1 MKPRSILKL
10 LFLPQLISALSLG
23 TSLSATEQISP
34 PATTPL
40 TIPTSS
46 RQLSSSAAA
55 ASDTSFTAL
64 TTSLLTS
71 LTSNTLI
78 PTSATNSGPSTSTSA
93 QVAETVIFFVTPGPP
108 TTVKRNL
115 KKRMPGGFVNHNTNA
130 DRQSC
135 NTATVFTLI
144 AGQLLD
150 GGVPVHYSPG
160 ESHRPFS
167 AGETPPNNAIT
178 TTFDVYQGVLRFYH
192 PSLPGIQASFCQD
205 ATGQVHV
212 TFTSRPP
219 DCEPVSLLAYGD
231 INILGEHFRHFFK
244 HLVVAHNQ
252 SVLQLI
258 HHNSKLVNYHQHKF
272 FAQQLKHVC
281 GAFFA
286 AYVFDRLSAP
296 CQELIRVLA
305 DSTKNPRNLNL
316 TLLTQGRSPLG
327 SGVTPLVSW
336 TNNPN
341 QANNPTDIYGV
352 RGPTGTTWSNSCEVI
367 QHRGYLKFNQAGT
380 FTITID
386 VPDDYGFVWLGGSA
400 SSTAP
405 PFSAS
410 GSQLVGDG
418 FLRQSIRNYDLV
430 IANTQTYVPFR
441 AWFANAGGPG
451 HFNMPLPAGVEFVAT
466 CPDKSATPV
475 FPLWAAER
483 WSL

>member
-10 LFLPQLISALSLG
+10 LFLPQLISASVQ
-23 TSLSATEQISP
+23 SFDDENDLSATWCFTYLSTYLEP
-34 PATTPL
+34 TT
-40 TIPTSS
+40 I
-46 RQLSSSAAA
+46 AAA
-55 ASDTSFTAL
+55 ASATSLVVSPSTTSRSTASVTSGLLQDTSTFSRTMS
-64 TTSLLTS
+64 TTSSVAEL
-71 LTSNTLI
+71 LI
-78 PTSATNSGPSTSTSA
+78 PLNSGPSTVSFITVSTPGFEPLFPSTISLTLPSPSLSPSLSSSMLSSLSPSASISPSLSPSPSSTTTFLTQTSTRTESTTSTSA
-93 QVAETVIFFVTPGPP
+93 RFSNSTSVETSTFSASISDTSSSTSSSLTTSLSSSSSIITPSSSITTSTSSSLSSSSTSAAPSCTPG
-108 TTVKRNL
+108 
-115 KKRMPGGFVNHNTNA
+115 
-130 DRQSC
+130 S
-135 NTATVFTLI
+135 
-144 AGQLLD
+144 
-150 GGVPVHYSPG
+150 
-160 ESHRPFS
+160 E
-167 AGETPPNNAIT
+167 
-178 TTFDVYQGVLRFYH
+178 
-192 PSLPGIQASFCQD
+192 
-205 ATGQVHV
+205 
-212 TFTSRPP
+212 
-219 DCEPVSLLAYGD
+219 
-231 INILGEHFRHFFK
+231 
-244 HLVVAHNQ
+244 
-252 SVLQLI
+252 
-258 HHNSKLVNYHQHKF
+258 
-272 FAQQLKHVC
+272 
-281 GAFFA
+281 FA

>member
-10 LFLPQLISALSLG
+10 LFLPHLISASVPSFDDENDLPATWCFTYLSTYLEPTTIAASSTELETTPNSTSIANAPLSTETTIGPSTNPTLRISGTLG
-23 TSLSATEQISP
+23 FSISTSLSATEKISP

-46 RQLSSSAAA
+46 RQLSSSGAA

-64 TTSLLTS
+64 TTSPFTS

-78 PTSATNSGPSTSTSA
+78 PTPATNSGPSTSTST
-93 QVAETVIFFVTPGPP
+93 QVAETVIFFVIPGPP

-178 TTFDVYQGVLRFYH
+178 TTFDVYQGALRFSH
-192 PSLPGIQASFCQD
+192 PSLPSIQASFCQD

-231 INILGEHFRHFFK
+231 FNILGEHFRHFFK

-258 HHNSKLVNYHQHKF
+258 HHNSNLVNYHQLKF

-281 GAFFA
+281 GAFM
-286 AYVFDRLSAP
+286 YSWERVRRIRL
-296 CQELIRVLA
+296 
-305 DSTKNPRNLNL
+305 
-316 TLLTQGRSPLG
+316 
-327 SGVTPLVSW
+327 
-336 TNNPN
+336 
-341 QANNPTDIYGV
+341 
-352 RGPTGTTWSNSCEVI
+352 
-367 QHRGYLKFNQAGT
+367 
-380 FTITID
+380 
-386 VPDDYGFVWLGGSA
+386 
-400 SSTAP
+400 
-405 PFSAS
+405 
-410 GSQLVGDG
+410 
-418 FLRQSIRNYDLV
+418 
-430 IANTQTYVPFR
+430 
-441 AWFANAGGPG
+441 
-451 HFNMPLPAGVEFVAT
+451 
-466 CPDKSATPV
+466 
-475 FPLWAAER
+475 
-483 WSL
+483 